1 MPKNT
6 VESLMADVPEMT
18 MKDIVAAH
26 HRRTYAGTQATN
38 NLMASIRGDM
48 AGSPANAMLHPRTWQ
63 QRCLRIWEGYNTD
76 PFFLRMVNRAVEFSA
91 NGSMFEITGDID
103 TNESWTDRVENKRKT
118 EKAEREESFWN
129 AWAEQINE
137 NVNGIVPGL
146 DEVNSWI
153 VKHLLLSAMWVGAWE
168 LGEMKH
174 GKQTFIVPT
183 KMTCYPAP
191 AISIR
196 RERDVFG
203 SERFFYRL
211 PPGSKSIPIRE
222 GERVD
227 TIDSIWAKGPLDQE
241 LPLMNRQNGLGQ
253 TESFVLRYNWSPA
266 DLVTQRN
273 GNIVNTG
280 AGLYPILPFLGLLP
294 ALVTR
299 QKLFAAD
306 LSILDGII
314 NFIMQWK
321 IGDKD
326 HPPEAP
332 KYVNGKLV
340 KTGTIAEVQRLIQQG
355 RFGPAMELFLPYYV
369 ELKLLTPDTSTL
381 VNEVKYIQS
390 TIEIFQAFGIFFSR
404 SASGSRERMER
415 INITNFEEFLAA
427 LRRHCAAFWKMMAT
441 HIVKLNPGKL
451 THVPRWVLNPLNT
464 KNDAFVNQLHAL
476 AKIGRLSART
486 LLKHHGL
493 DESTEALRMAH
504 EQATDMDDLFD
515 ANVPTSFVQSVQP
528 DWGGKGKTQPAGGPP
543 DGKGRTQTRISPTR
557 QQGRP
562 SKNVNRTPGKEL
574 PQVEKSATRRGRKSK
589 E

>member
-1 MPKNT
+1 MPKNAI
-6 VESLMADVPEMT
+6 ESLMADVPEMT
-18 MKDIVAAH
+18 TKELVKAH
-26 HRRTYAGTQATN
+26 NMRTAAGTQSTH

-48 AGSPANAMLHPRTWQ
+48 AGSPVNALLHPRTWH

-76 PFFLRMVNRAVEFSA
+76 PFFLRMVNRAVEFAA
-91 NGSMFEITGDID
+91 NGSSFEITNDID
-103 TNESWTDRVENKRKT
+103 TKESWTDRVENQRKT
-118 EKAEREESFWN
+118 DKAEREESFWN

-137 NVNGIVPGL
+137 GTNGIVPGL

-153 VKHLLLSAMWVGAWE
+153 VKHLLLSAMFVGAWE

-174 GKQTFIVPT
+174 GKQTFLVP
-183 KMTCYPAP
+183 KRMTCYPAP

-196 RERDVFG
+196 RERDIFG

-211 PPGSKSIPIRE
+211 PPGAASIPIRE

-227 TIDSIWAKGPLDQE
+227 TIDSIIGKGPLDQE
-241 LPLMNRQNGLGQ
+241 LPAMNKSNSVGF
-253 TESFVLRYNWSPA
+253 TESFVLRYNWSPS
-266 DLVTQRN
+266 DLVTQRL
-273 GNIVNTG
+273 GNVIHTG

-294 ALVTR
+294 ALLTR

-314 NFIMQWK
+314 NFIMQWS

-332 KYVNGKLV
+332 KYVNGSLV
-340 KTGTIAEVQRLIQQG
+340 KAGTIADVQRLIQQG

-369 ELKLLTPDTSTL
+369 QLKLLTPDTSTL
-381 VNEVKYIQS
+381 VNETKYIQS

-415 INITNFEEFLAA
+415 INITNFEEFLGA
-427 LRRHCAAFWKMMAT
+427 LRRHCAGFWRMMAA

-464 KNDAFVNQLHAL
+464 KNDTFINQLHAL

-504 EQATDMDDLFD
+504 EQSTDMDDLFD

-528 DWGGKGKTQPAGGPP
+528 DWGGKGKTTPSAPATAP
-543 DGKGRTQTRISPTR
+543 KGRTQTRLSPTK

-562 SKNVNRTPGKEL
+562 SKDVNRTPGNQL
-574 PQVEKSATRRGRKSK
+574 PKVEKSASRRGRKAR